1 MRSHIYCRIARETE
15 ARVFFEWAMAN
26 GERNDF
32 DPMVVTYENTITACA
47 FDEDGPLAFLPL
59 QQPLLVDAESKPRP
73 VAETPMFLEGMA
85 FRPGISKLDTSR
97 VMKELLQFAVSLGF
111 LKGTGEIYFLGSDEG
126 TDTLAANQIFKRLPH
141 TVYRLRLSDL
151 EKKTCA

>member
-1 MRSHIYCRIARETE
+1 MRSHIYCRIAREQE
-15 ARVFFEWAMAN
+15 APVFFEWAMAN
-26 GERNDF
+26 REQSDF
-32 DPMVVTYENTITACA
+32 DPMVATYENTITMCA

-59 QQPLLVDAESKPRP
+59 QQPLLIDAESKPRP

-85 FRPGISKLDTSR
+85 FRPGISKPDVSR
-97 VMKELLQFAVSLGF
+97 AMKELLQFAVSLGY
-111 LKGTGEIYFLGSDEG
+111 LKGTGEIYFLSSDKG
-126 TDTLAANQIFKRLPH
+126 TETLAANQIFERLPH

>member
-1 MRSHIYCRIARETE
+1 MRSHIYCRVANPEE
-15 ARVFFEWAMAN
+15 APVFFEWAMAN
-26 GERNDF
+26 QQNSDF
-32 DPMVVTYENTITACA
+32 DPMVATYENTITLCA

-59 QQPLLVDAESKPRP
+59 QQPLLIDAESKPRP

-85 FRPGISKLDTSR
+85 FRPGISKLDVSR
-97 VMKELLQFAVSLGF
+97 VMKELIQCAVTLGF
-111 LKGTGEIYFLGSDEG
+111 LKGTGEIYFLGTDQG
-126 TDTLAANQIFKRLPH
+126 TDHLAANQIFERLPH